1 MQKSIYSNNLD
12 ANDRIALYT
21 FETLHFMKNLI
32 LLYSFTIVL
41 ISSLSLFAQN
51 KLDQFQ
57 YHYPTSSNQLYY
69 VNDVVPGHVSTIDID
84 NQSTNNYSYNANGQ
98 LTKDE
103 QQNIDTIIWHANGKV
118 KEVHKTTGDVLSF
131 KYDALGNRIVKQLT
145 TNNGQLTTTFYTRNT
160 SSQVIAI
167 YEKQN
172 IDSIKLTELTISGI
186 GNQNETTNHLQ
197 NKTNDSVA
205 YRKIGNKNYELKDH
219 LGNIRA
225 TITDI
230 KQPSNLF
237 NFFNST
243 ISSTSDYYN
252 YGMQM
257 PGRNYKTENYRYGI
271 QGKEKDNELAGNGNA
286 YDFGARI
293 LDPRVGRWLSTDP
306 MADQFPSVSSYNAM
320 GNNPVMMVDP
330 DGKATLWAPLLSG
343 TTYAGQI
350 IEITTSGQIIYHQAE
365 EVLVTSS
372 SSAEVMAARRAG
384 PWGLALYV
392 LVQSEELN
400 PGEANEL
407 AQYWINRS
415 TGSQDHQNDPNY
427 GLWVSLPNGGGQ
439 LWVQPAKN
447 GDTRKE
453 GSEYWSDQKN
463 AWVNKFFWGNNLLLS
478 AYDSRKRVDGYNVS
492 YTNVFIGV
500 YNYKTKDNAIGISAS
515 TENIQG
521 INADVY
527 QRNRGHEALASATG
541 MEMGALIAYTL
552 TVKEDENANRYIS
565 VNFLSG
571 SINGVNNGS
580 GRYPSIDRQHEV
592 IEELQELYPDEDFRT
607 Q

>member
-1 MQKSIYSNNLD
+1 
-12 ANDRIALYT
+12 
-21 FETLHFMKNLI
+21 MKNLI
-32 LLYSFTIVL
+32 LLYSFMIVL

-306 MADQFPSVSSYNAM
+306 METKFPSFSSYNVFE
-320 GNNPVMMVDP
+320 NNPINKIDP
-330 DGKATLWAPLLSG
+330 DGKSALAVFDPSTRTITIEATVNIYGSGATIETAQTIQEQIDMEYNDRIFVTTDPNTGQEYTVRFNITVTIVAAAPATLPDDLKQNYIEVVDDTYVTDPVSGNTSERSFVNNDARTGIWRGKSRMGQELKDDCPAAHELIHLLSLDDHYDENTHDAIPG
-343 TTYAGQI
+343 WEGAI
-350 IEITTSGQIIYHQAE
+350 
-365 EVLVTSS
+365 
-372 SSAEVMAARRAG
+372 SAESANSGHITDAEIALILRGVFQKD
-384 PWGLALYV
+384 GLRMYESLRIY
-392 LVQSEELN
+392 
-400 PGEANEL
+400 
-407 AQYWINRS
+407 
-415 TGSQDHQNDPNY
+415 QNLQIDLLTHPDTY
-427 GLWVSLPNGGGQ
+427 YADKLLIDT
-439 LWVQPAKN
+439 AKN
-447 GDTRKE
+447 LTIMSGISPKKDPANGYPVFRKE
-453 GSEYWSDQKN
+453 K
-463 AWVNKFFWGNNLLLS
+463 
-478 AYDSRKRVDGYNVS
+478 
-492 YTNVFIGV
+492 
-500 YNYKTKDNAIGISAS
+500 
-515 TENIQG
+515 
-521 INADVY
+521 
-527 QRNRGHEALASATG
+527 
-541 MEMGALIAYTL
+541 
-552 TVKEDENANRYIS
+552 
-565 VNFLSG
+565 
-571 SINGVNNGS
+571 
-580 GRYPSIDRQHEV
+580 P
-592 IEELQELYPDEDFRT
+592 
-607 Q
+607 